1 MKASKES
8 RDGKEGKE
16 EKKILKKVEKA
27 EEKEVRFKQT
37 LRALPD
43 GVVLMSQD
51 WEIQWLNPMAE
62 RDLQLDAVADI
73 GKKIHTCYPDGDFLN
88 KVTSGDDTLQT
99 ITLEGRIIEI
109 RVISAGSK
117 YRILV
122 TRDVTEQKRS
132 EDFRRDFVANVSH
145 ELRTPLTVIKGFL
158 ELAEDWPLNSQQL
171 KHLELMYEQVERM
184 GALVNDLLTLSR
196 LERDSAPAAKEPIDL
211 TALLTDAAVDGRFIS
226 QGQHSIV
233 VDHIEK
239 VNILGDII
247 EMKSAVTNLVSNAV
261 RYTPQGG
268 SIVVSSFF
276 NDEGLVISVKDN
288 GIGIAAD
295 AIPRV
300 TERFYRVD
308 KSRSR
313 ETGGTGLG
321 LAIVK
326 HVLFRHQ
333 ARLKILSEL
342 GKGSD
347 FQIILP
353 KDRVEKIV

>member
-1 MKASKES
+1 MKV

-62 RDLQLDAVADI
+62 RDLQLDAVTDI
-73 GKKIHTCYPDGDFLN
+73 GKKIHTCYPNGEFLN
-88 KVTSGDDTLQT
+88 KVTSGDETLQT

-171 KHLELMYEQVERM
+171 KHLDLMYEQVE
-184 GALVNDLLTLSR
+184 SR
-196 LERDSAPAAKEPIDL
+196 
-211 TALLTDAAVDGRFIS
+211 
-226 QGQHSIV
+226 
-233 VDHIEK
+233 
-239 VNILGDII
+239 
-247 EMKSAVTNLVSNAV
+247 
-261 RYTPQGG
+261 G
-268 SIVVSSFF
+268 S
-276 NDEGLVISVKDN
+276 LVKD
-288 GIGIAAD
+288 
-295 AIPRV
+295 
-300 TERFYRVD
+300 
-308 KSRSR
+308 
-313 ETGGTGLG
+313 
-321 LAIVK
+321 
-326 HVLFRHQ
+326 
-333 ARLKILSEL
+333 
-342 GKGSD
+342 
-347 FQIILP
+347 
-353 KDRVEKIV
+353 

>member
-1 MKASKES
+1 MKPLKEIKESKE
-8 RDGKEGKE
+8 D
-16 EKKILKKVEKA
+16 KKSHKKFEKA
-27 EEKEVRFKQT
+27 EEKELRFKQT

-43 GVVLMSQD
+43 GVVLMSKD

-62 RDLQLDAVADI
+62 RDLHLDAQADI
-73 GKKIHTCYPDGDFLN
+73 GKKIQTCYPDGEFLN
-88 KVTSGDDTLQT
+88 KMIKGDGSLQT
-99 ITLEGRIIEI
+99 ESLEGRVIEV
-109 RVISAGSK
+109 RVIFAGSK

-158 ELAEDWPLNSQQL
+158 ELAENWPLNQQQL

-196 LERDSAPAAKEPIDL
+196 LERDSAPAVKEPIDL
-211 TALLTDAAVDGRFIS
+211 VALLTDAAVDGRFIS
-226 QGQHSIV
+226 QGHHSIV
-233 VDHIEK
+233 LEHIERVK
-239 VNILGDII
+239 ILGDII

-261 RYTPQGG
+261 RYTSQGG
-268 SIVVSSFF
+268 TIVISTFI

-288 GIGIAAD
+288 GIGISAE

-353 KDRVEKIV
+353 KDRFEKIV